1 MSESGMPVSVPDLV
15 EQHYESLFRYACRL
29 SGSRADAEDLTQQAF
44 LKAQQKLHQLRSA
57 ESARSWLYAILRN
70 SYLKSVQGTAGR
82 GHISLDHVSEPV
94 EELPHSEADSEQLQM
109 ALDELAG
116 EFRLPLLLFYFE
128 ELTCREIAEQLAIPM
143 GTVMSRLAR
152 GRTWLR
158 RRLATESVVSS
169 ARESSG

>member
-1 MSESGMPVSVPDLV
+1 MPVSLPELV
-15 EQHYESLFRYACRL
+15 EQHYASLYRYACRL

-70 SYLKSVQGTAGR
+70 SYLKSVQGSAGR
-82 GHISLDHVSEPV
+82 GHVSLEHVAEPV
-94 EELPHSEADSEQLQM
+94 EALPETEADSEQLQM
-109 ALDELAG
+109 ALDELAE

-128 ELTCREIAEQLAIPM
+128 ELTCREIAEQLEIPM

-158 RRLATESVVSS
+158 RRLATDSMVSS
-169 ARESSG
+169 VREASG